1 MFVHLHNHSQY
12 SVLDALSSVS
22 GIAKKTKACGMPAVA
37 ITDHG
42 NMFGAYEF
50 YKAAQKYELKPI
62 IGLEAYLTPGTPRWE
77 RKRVQFGDGTGDD
90 AGWTGVETLDG
101 GFVVAAET
109 NTFGNAFGIT
119 LIKLS
124 KNTYTADAYF
134 TTFGNPSVGDYVKKY
149 GERTAKTEGKIT
161 KISVDPDSARHAR
174 MESTLVN
181 LPGDSGSAWVGTG
194 DDGGPM
200 LLGLNIGFTK
210 RADGGYGFAVG
221 YPIRQLVELVR
232 NGSEK
237 WGPGF
242 IPVGP

>member
-1 MFVHLHNHSQY
+1 MGTLHR
-12 SVLDALSSVS
+12 A
-22 GIAKKTKACGMPAVA
+22 GIVATAVILTSLLA
-37 ITDHG
+37 PP
-42 NMFGAYEF
+42 
-50 YKAAQKYELKPI
+50 AAQANV
-62 IGLEAYLTPGTPRWE
+62 GLLPGTPLIIRGAGE
-77 RKRVQFGDGTGDD
+77 CSLGFLASND
-90 AGWTGVETLDG
+90 AGDRLAVTAGHCATDTGQE
-101 GFVVAAET
+101 VVSEK
-109 NTFGNAFGIT
+109 GNPIGRVVSWLTDDMDNNLFGIT